1 MAKQAIVYYKDK
13 FAGFLI
19 ENDEG
24 YTFRYDDEYLRLL
37 DAMPVSLTLPLQSDA
52 FESRTLFS
60 FFNGLIPEG
69 WLLNVA
75 QSYWKL
81 KGNDRFELLLALC
94 RDKIGAVSNFT
105 AGGGWQCLNACFAT
119 GN

>member
-1 MAKQAIVYYKDK
+1 MSILNLNAMAKQALVYYKDK
-13 FAGFLI
+13 FAGLLT

-24 YTFRYDDEYLRLL
+24 YTFRYDDVYLRLL
-37 DAMPVSLTLPLQSDA
+37 DAMPVSLALPLQSET
-52 FESRTLFS
+52 FESRILFP
-60 FFNGLIPEG
+60 FFDGLIPEG

-94 RDKIGAVSNFT
+94 RDAIGAVSILP
-105 AGGGWQCLNACFAT
+105 QEEVDHV
-119 GN
+119 